1 MCLDPQTKILVIGGA
16 GFIGSAV
23 VKHAIGLGWIVDSL
37 GLSVPS
43 ADKHIEGVNYF
54 AADISACSTLKL
66 IESRRYDYIVNTG
79 GYINH
84 SQFFS
89 GGDKLLEAHFNGV
102 VNLVK
107 SIDRTDLKR
116 FINIGSSDEYGDN
129 PAPQSESDR
138 EKPISPYSAGKAA
151 ATQFL
156 QMLFRTEKFPAV
168 TLRLFLCYGPEQ
180 DSMRFLPY
188 LISRC
193 AANDDI
199 EISPGEQ
206 LRDYCFIEDVVE
218 AVFLTLFCDAANGG
232 VFNIASGEP
241 VSIKQVVKKVVG
253 ILGTGTPNF
262 GAVPYRQ
269 GESMELYADV
279 ALAKDILSWT
289 AKTTLDEGLAKTIAH
304 YTS

>member
-1 MCLDPQTKILVIGGA
+1 MGIDPQAKLLVIGGT
-16 GFIGSAV
+16 GFIGSAIV
-23 VKHAIGLGWIVDSL
+23 EYAIGLGWLVDSL
-37 GLSVPS
+37 GLSLPS
-43 ADKHIEGVNYF
+43 AEKKKSGVSYLV
-54 AADISACSTLKL
+54 ADITTCSTLK
-66 IESRRYDYIVNTG
+66 IIDSRSYDYIVNTG
-79 GYINH
+79 GYIDH
-84 SQFFS
+84 SHFCN
-89 GGDKLLEAHFNGV
+89 GGDKLVEAHFNGV

-107 SIDRTDLKR
+107 SIDRANLKR

-168 TLRLFLCYGPEQ
+168 TLRLFLCYGPGQ
-180 DSMRFLPY
+180 DRMRFLPH

-193 AANDDI
+193 ITNDDI

-218 AVFLTLFCDAANGG
+218 AVFLTMFCDDANGR

-241 VSIKQVVKKVVG
+241 ISIKQVVKKVVA
-253 ILGTGTPNF
+253 IVGTGVPKF
-262 GAVPYRQ
+262 GAMPYRY

-279 ALAKDILSWT
+279 ALAKNILSWN
-289 AKTTLDEGLAKTIAH
+289 AKTTLAEGLSKTITH
-304 YTS
+304 YAS